1 MIRIVCI
8 SLFLGSWIS
17 GFGQGLFNN
26 GATIT
31 MSDNIIVTVND
42 VNGHFKDSLGGIIEI
57 TDTATIRVEGN
68 WINNGATTIFST
80 NNGLVDLNGGNQ
92 RITGTDMT
100 GFPSLSLTGTAN
112 KTLDVNALVGGGNS
126 GNRKGVL
133 SLGARSLL
141 LNSNRLIVNNDQT
154 WAITTSGGGIVSET
168 DASSGYGE
176 VQWNIRDQTGD
187 YTIPFQSIA
196 FAAIPYTLEANSP
209 GSQASD
215 SGNVLISTY
224 PTNTTANPNN
234 RNLPTGVSNTL
245 NEYGRE
251 NAEKMVDRYWVVLSD
266 GYNSAPSAQN
276 RFTYLDAEWN
286 TSGGSTNDIIEANL
300 KPVRL
305 NSSTGDWDYPGI
317 GTINTAVNNATSG
330 QSDFRGVWTL
340 TDSTVC
346 SIARFSWTGN
356 CVDDLIEFL
365 DASSINPGT
374 IETYDWSFGN
384 GSQSNDQNPSTVYTS
399 AGSYNVRLIVIANS
413 GCPDTSIQGVNI
425 DARAVADFTVD
436 DDPLVD
442 YPVAFDEIS
451 QNASDWSWDFGDGSS
466 DVGPNVQKTYIAQGV
481 YDVVLIAN
489 NIANC
494 PDTIS
499 KQVEVNL
506 PSLFL
511 IPSAFSPNSNDDL
524 NNQFGLVTLQNVT
537 EFNMTVFNRWG
548 EQIFTTDD
556 RNEKWDGTY
565 NGKPCLAGSYMYM
578 IRFRDRK
585 MSFHFESGSVL
596 LRR

>member
-1 MIRIVCI
+1 MIRFI
-8 SLFLGSWIS
+8 SISILVVSWFY
-17 GFGQGLFNN
+17 GNGQGLFNN
-26 GATIT
+26 GAAIT
-31 MSDNIIVTVND
+31 MGNNIVVTIDNAY
-42 VNGHFKDSLGGIIEI
+42 GHFKDSLGGIIQI
-57 TDTATIRVEGN
+57 IDTATIRVEGD

-80 NNGLVDLNGGNQ
+80 NNGLVELTGGNQ
-92 RITGTDMT
+92 RITGSDMT
-100 GFPSLSLTGTAN
+100 GFPSLTLSGTAN
-112 KTLDVNALVGGGNS
+112 KTLEVDALVGGGNS
-126 GNRKGVL
+126 GNHKGVL
-133 SLGARSLL
+133 TVGARSLL
-141 LNSNRLIVNNDQT
+141 LNSNRLVINNEQPS
-154 WAITTSGGGIVSET
+154 AVSNSSGGIVSET
-168 DASSGYGE
+168 DASAGYGE
-176 VQWNIRDQTGD
+176 VQWNIRNQTGD

-196 FAAIPYTLEANSP
+196 FAAIPYTLATNSP
-209 GSQASD
+209 GSQVSD
-215 SGNVLISTY
+215 SGYAVVSTY

-234 RNLPTGVSNTL
+234 RSLPSGVSNTE

-251 NAEKMVDRYWVVLSD
+251 NADKMLDRYWVIRSE
-266 GYNSAPSAQN
+266 GFTTEPSAQN
-276 RFTYLDAEWN
+276 RFTYLEPEWN
-286 TSGGSTNDIIEANL
+286 TSGGSTNDIIETNL

-317 GTINTAVNNATSG
+317 GSVNTTSNMATSG
-330 QSDFRGVWTL
+330 QNGFAGIWTL

-346 SIARFSWTGN
+346 PIARFSWTGN

-365 DASSINPGT
+365 DASTINPGN
-374 IETYDWSFGN
+374 IESYDWSFGN
-384 GSQSNDQNPSTVYTS
+384 GDLSSDQNPLTTYSN
-399 AGSYNVRLIVIANS
+399 AGSYNVRLIVIGNS
-413 GCPDTSIQGVNI
+413 GCPDTSDQSVPI
-425 DARAVADFTVD
+425 DARAVADFSVE

-442 YPVAFDEIS
+442 YPVAFAEMS

-466 DVGPNVQKTYIAQGV
+466 DVGPTVQKTFTAQGF

-489 NIANC
+489 NPANC

-511 IPSAFSPNSNDDL
+511 IPTAFSPNSNDDL

-537 EFNMTVFNRWG
+537 EFNMTIFNRWG
-548 EQIFTTDD
+548 EQIFTTED

-565 NGKPCLAGSYMYM
+565 NGKLCPPGSYMYM